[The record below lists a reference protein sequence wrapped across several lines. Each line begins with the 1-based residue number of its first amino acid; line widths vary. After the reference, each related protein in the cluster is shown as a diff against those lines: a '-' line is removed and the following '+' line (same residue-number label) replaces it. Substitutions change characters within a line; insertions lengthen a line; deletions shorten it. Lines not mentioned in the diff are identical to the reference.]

1 MKAVIFDLDGTL
13 LNTIDTIAH
22 YGNEALSRFGFQTA
36 SAEEYKHFVGNGALK
51 LIERALN
58 KSGEWTRADFD
69 NVYTLYNRLYDA
81 EPLYLTSPYE
91 GITDLLKRLRAE
103 GTALGILSNKP
114 DSAVS
119 GIVKH
124 FFAGLYDLASGGR
137 SGIPLKPD
145 PYSALAMLSD
155 LGAPREEAFFVGD
168 SDIDILT
175 GKAAGLHTIGVSWGF
190 RGEEEL
196 KKAGADY
203 ICRSADEIFDI
214 VKSI

>member
-13 LNTIDTIAH
+13 LNTIDTICH

-36 SAEEYKHFVGNGALK
+36 SAEEYKHFVGNGAVK

-58 KSGEWTRADFD
+58 KSGDWTKADFD
-69 NVYTLYNRLYDA
+69 KVYTLYNKLYDA
-81 EPLYLTSPYE
+81 EPLYLTSPFN
-91 GITDLLKRLRAE
+91 GITDLLKSLRSQKIA
-103 GTALGILSNKP
+103 TGILSNKP
-114 DSAVS
+114 DTAVS

-124 FFAGLYDLASGGR
+124 FFPGLYDIASGGR

-145 PYSALAMLSD
+145 PSSALSMLSA
-155 LGAPREEAFFVGD
+155 LGAEREKSFFVGD

-175 GKAAGLHTIGVSWGF
+175 GRASGLRTIGVSWGF

-203 ICRSADEIFDI
+203 ICQNAAQIADI